1 MPAPF
6 LMTNTLNSN
15 VKEILKLGV
24 QKHKEKKFNE
34 AINHYK
40 NVIKINPSIVF
51 AHYNLGLIY
60 EELGKIE
67 QAKLNYKMAIKANP
81 SFVYSYNNL
90 GIISQIQGQKEKAI
104 KYFKKI
110 IEIDPK
116 NLNGYNNI
124 GLVYAS
130 LGRYEKALENYFKSL
145 KIDKDNIVAIKSII
159 FLITY
164 YNSNNNHPLINAN
177 NDLRLLQKK
186 FELSDLLEIQ
196 NLSLILKNSL
206 EIINQL
212 SINIDHFEF
221 FETQAYRR
229 NPIDLNCDY
238 HHKVFNQYKIIPKF
252 CFSCFKI
259 QIEPHNVVD
268 LIRLFFIFDNL
279 SLSKNNQRKCMVE
292 FRNNVSGLYKG
303 LIYCSSFE
311 EAEQILEDI
320 TPLLK
325 KNLKFKV
332 QIKRGCSEFYNLF
345 PNYKITQADKKDFM
359 SYNDK
364 WQEIEQ
370 NSDIMKNFNTI
381 KLNHSIPGLSISDF
395 LIIIHWLN
403 YAKIIGDLT
412 YKNLN
417 IDFFNSRFID
427 NKLLNQVEFRKN
439 EFNNI

>member
-60 EELGKIE
+60 EKLGKVE
-67 QAKLNYKMAIKANP
+67 QAKMNYKMAIKVNP

-164 YNSNNNHPLINAN
+164 YNSNNNHPLIKAN
-177 NDLRLLQKK
+177 NNLRVLQKK

-381 KLNHSIPGLSISDF
+381 KFNHSIPGLSISDF

>member
-1 MPAPF
+1 
-6 LMTNTLNSN
+6 
-15 VKEILKLGV
+15 
-24 QKHKEKKFNE
+24 
-34 AINHYK
+34 
-40 NVIKINPSIVF
+40 
-51 AHYNLGLIY
+51 
-60 EELGKIE
+60 
-67 QAKLNYKMAIKANP
+67 
-81 SFVYSYNNL
+81 
-90 GIISQIQGQKEKAI
+90 
-104 KYFKKI
+104 
-110 IEIDPK
+110 
-116 NLNGYNNI
+116 
-124 GLVYAS
+124 
-130 LGRYEKALENYFKSL
+130 
-145 KIDKDNIVAIKSII
+145 
-159 FLITY
+159 
-164 YNSNNNHPLINAN
+164 
-177 NDLRLLQKK
+177 
-186 FELSDLLEIQ
+186 
-196 NLSLILKNSL
+196 
-206 EIINQL
+206 
-212 SINIDHFEF
+212 
-221 FETQAYRR
+221 
-229 NPIDLNCDY
+229 
-238 HHKVFNQYKIIPKF
+238 
-252 CFSCFKI
+252 
-259 QIEPHNVVD
+259 
-268 LIRLFFIFDNL
+268 
-279 SLSKNNQRKCMVE
+279 MVE

-303 LIYCSSFE
+303 FIYCSSFE

-381 KLNHSIPGLSISDF
+381 KFNHSIPGLSISDF